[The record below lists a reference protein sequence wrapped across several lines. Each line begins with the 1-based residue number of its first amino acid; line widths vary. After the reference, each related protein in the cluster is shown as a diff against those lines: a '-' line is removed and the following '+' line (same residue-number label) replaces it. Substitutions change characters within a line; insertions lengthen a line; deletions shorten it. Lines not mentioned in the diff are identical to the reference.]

1 MKYISVN
8 KLSDFEFHDA
18 EFALES
24 FDNKCLRVKAIYL
37 KKH

>member
-18 EFALES
+18 EFALEV